1 MLKEVQNHQLS
12 SHSVIRDVL
21 PTASIKGCV
30 FHFTKAVWWKTQ
42 ELGLK
47 TTYSQRG
54 AEYRY
59 IRMLMALPFLP
70 AHDIEPAFQL
80 LSDRATSPELRSLVR
95 YLENTW
101 MDNAVWR
108 PRNWSIYRHSIRTNN
123 DVEGM
128 YYFKK
133 CYFNDIMQTLL
144 FLLFL

>member
-1 MLKEVQNHQLS
+1 MWKA
-12 SHSVIRDVL
+12 IRDVF

-30 FHFTKAVWWKTQ
+30 FHFTQAVWRKTQ

-70 AHDIEPAFQL
+70 SHDIEPAFQL

-95 YLENTW
+95 YMENTW

-108 PRNWSIYRHSIRTNN
+108 PRNWSIYRQSIRTNN

-128 YYFKK
+128 YYLK
-133 CYFNDIMQTLL
+133 CYFKDIMQTLL
-144 FLLFL
+144 FL